1 MIKEL
6 SAKQKQFGRE
16 FIIDHNV
23 TAAYVRAGYAEK
35 CAQSAGSRLM
45 REPLMIAFIEELEA
59 KAAER
64 NDVTVDEVIKKLRE
78 SYDAATKE
86 KHYAAAIR
94 AAELLGKTAA
104 AFIDV
109 NKNIDVPDI
118 PVEDA
123 VTEMCTRNGVV
134 HETARALIMQGVEA
148 LKTPYHPDDE
158 EPTQPAPTQ
167 PAPRMVH

>member
-6 SAKQKQFGRE
+6 SANPTQFGRE
-16 FIIDHNV
+16 YMIDHNV

-94 AAELLGKTAA
+94 AAELLGKTTA

-109 NKNIDVPDI
+109 TKNIEPDI
-118 PVEDA
+118 PAEEA
-123 VTEMCTRNGVV
+123 ITNLCTQNGIV
-134 HETARALIMQGVEA
+134 HETARAHFMKGLEA
-148 LKTPYHPDDE
+148 LSTPYNPGDTDIP
-158 EPTQPAPTQ
+158 EPTQPDPEAI
-167 PAPRMVH
+167 H

>member
-64 NDVTVDEVIKKLRE
+64 NDVDVDEVIKKLRE
-78 SYDAATKE
+78 SYDAATVA
-86 KHYAAAIR
+86 KHYSAAVR
-94 AAELLGKTAA
+94 AAELLGKTIGQ
-104 AFIDV
+104 FVDV

-118 PVEDA
+118 PAEEAITDL
-123 VTEMCTRNGVV
+123 CTQNGVI
-134 HETARALIMQGVEA
+134 HETARSLFMQGLEA

-158 EPTQPAPTQ
+158 VPTPPTPTQ
-167 PAPRMVH
+167 PAPRMVQ